1 MFIGAIPYGLAFIL
15 LLSPLPSLD
24 AAGLATWFGA
34 FYIIFFLFNTFTNIP
49 YDALAP
55 ELTDNEGDRQKL
67 FFVCTMFDG
76 LVRLRTL
83 CIFSLSGYI
92 SLSPPP
98 SSSSSSTS
106 LSHTCLFWFDVMCC
120 WASMYRQLPHFH
132 MLPNPDSEL

>member
-24 AAGLATWFGA
+24 AVGLATWFGA

-98 SSSSSSTS
+98 
-106 LSHTCLFWFDVMCC
+106 LLFLFLYLFISHVPVLVRCDVLLGFHVPT
-120 WASMYRQLPHFH
+120 ASPFSHA
-132 MLPNPDSEL
+132 P